1 MRGTSLAVCS
11 LSGSALALVMLASCG
26 GSDLIQ
32 EGVTSDGRE
41 LSFPTQ
47 SFVVGA
53 REPGRGL
60 DLGFYVEFSTSMVS
74 GYLIEEDG
82 CLRLGG
88 DTSETYVVIWPAGYQ
103 LAIDGNML
111 EIRDKEGT
119 PRLIVGDGI
128 AVSGIDT
135 GSVIKLARFLSGPE
149 AIKLMKVCDGPYW
162 LAGDQ
167 IELIQA
173 IEVLTPTDE
182 SVELMLVFRARD
194 GREIIF
200 PKQAMP
206 HIYRSGQAPA
216 PGGVFNAQ
224 LIEDGGCI
232 RGGSEAHSYLI
243 IWPPGFQL
251 MAEYEWIVISNETG
265 LSWAVIGDSVV
276 LGGHEVDTVEELAR
290 SIPNPYASMVAG
302 RCPGPYW
309 ILSDP
314 VQVGGPNDN

>member
-1 MRGTSLAVCS
+1 MRRVSLAVCG
-11 LSGSALALVMLASCG
+11 LCGSALAFGSLTACG

-32 EGVTSDGRE
+32 VGVTSDGRE
-41 LSFPTQ
+41 VRFPTQ
-47 SFVVGA
+47 SFVIGA

-60 DLGFYVEFSTSMVS
+60 DLGFYVEFSISSVA

-82 CLRLGG
+82 CLRIGG

-103 LAIDGNML
+103 LAIGGNLL
-111 EIRDKEGT
+111 EIRDKEGI
-119 PRLIVGDGI
+119 PRVIVGDGI
-128 AVSGIDT
+128 TVSGIDT
-135 GSVIKLARFLSGPE
+135 GSVIKLARFMSGPE
-149 AIKLMKVCDGPYW
+149 AIKLMKACYGPYW

-194 GREIIF
+194 GREITF

-206 HIYRSGQAPA
+206 HIYHSGEPPA
-216 PGGVFNAQ
+216 PGGVYNAQ

-251 MAEYEWIVISNETG
+251 TAEYEWIVILNETG
-265 LSWAVIGDSVV
+265 LPWAVIGDTVV
-276 LGGHEVDTVEELAR
+276 LGGHGVETVDELAR
-290 SIPNPYASMVAG
+290 SIPEPYASMVAG
-302 RCPGPYW
+302 KCSGPFW

-314 VQVGGPNDN
+314 VQVGGPTE